1 MPIIS
6 YDKIYLS
13 DSGVV
18 TLKLDAIEL
27 DLSDVS
33 KELSFLLFILRE
45 ELLDEII
52 VKKLIADL
60 DWKLFVK
67 LVMHHRVYPLVYLK
81 LRGLS
86 TALIPANVMETLQ
99 YQYNNNTIKMLHLS
113 REMNHICKALTNSGI
128 RTLLLKGPVLAI
140 QLYGN
145 LAHRTSKDL
154 DILVHA
160 DDVEK
165 AEAILVQLGYESKDE
180 HILNNWKKKSHH
192 LSFEH
197 TGHYAQVEIHWRLN
211 PHFSASYSF
220 DQLWER
226 KNDVIL
232 SNQTFH
238 YLGNED
244 LIYYLADHGA
254 RHGWFRLRWLM
265 DIERLLPKISSGNM
279 KIHFDRYGGQQYVG
293 QAFILLS
300 NLFSTTIPH
309 DLELLTISSKSHRLA
324 EMALYYIKRIV
335 KLNPVPEK
343 SVALHYNRYL
353 ISLMSGKQKFAYVL
367 NKLSPSSRDALV
379 LPLPKSLHFL
389 YLPLRPFLWFFRRMK
404 RQSV

>member
-1 MPIIS
+1 M
-6 YDKIYLS
+6 
-13 DSGVV
+13 SGVV
-18 TLKLDAIEL
+18 TLKLDEIEL

-45 ELLDEII
+45 DLLDEGIL
-52 VKKLIADL
+52 KLYISDL
-60 DWKLFVK
+60 DWALFVK
-67 LVMHHRVYPLVYLK
+67 LVMHHRVYPLVYVK
-81 LRGLS
+81 FKGLNTS
-86 TALIPANVMETLQ
+86 LIPANVMETLYHQ
-99 YQYNNNTIKMLHLS
+99 YQTNTMKMLHLS

-165 AEAILVQLGYESKDE
+165 AEEILVQLGYEMKDPY
-180 HILNNWKKKSHH
+180 ILNNWKKKSHH

-197 TGHYAQVEIHWRLN
+197 REHLAQIEIHWRLN
-211 PHFSASYSF
+211 PHFSKSYSF
-220 DQLWER
+220 DKLWEHR
-226 KNDVIL
+226 NDVTI

-244 LIYYLADHGA
+244 LLCYLTDHGA

-265 DIERLLPKISSGNM
+265 DIERLLPTISSGNM
-279 KIHFDRYGGQQYVG
+279 KIHFDQYGGQQYVG

-300 NLFSTTIPH
+300 NLFLTKIPH
-309 DLELLTISSKSHRLA
+309 DLELLTINSKSQRLA

-343 SVALHYNRYL
+343 SVAWHYNRYL
-353 ISLMSGKQKFAYVL
+353 FMLMSAKQKIAYML
-367 NKLSPSSRDALV
+367 NKLLPSTLDALT

-389 YLPLRPFLWFFRRMK
+389 YFPLRPFLWFLRRMK
-404 RQSV
+404 RLSV

>member
-1 MPIIS
+1 MTKSICQI
-6 YDKIYLS
+6 
-13 DSGVV
+13 SGVA
-18 TLKLDAIEL
+18 TLILDAIKL
-27 DLSDVS
+27 DLSEVS
-33 KELSFLLFILRE
+33 KELSFLLFILHDD
-45 ELLDEII
+45 LLDEMI
-52 VKKLIADL
+52 VKQYTSEL

-81 LRGLS
+81 LKGLEPS
-86 TALIPANVMETLQ
+86 LIPANVMETLHH
-99 YQYNNNTIKMLHLS
+99 QYNNNTIRMLHLS
-113 REMNHICKALTNSGI
+113 REMNHICKAFTNSGI
-128 RTLLLKGPVLAI
+128 RTLLLKGPILAI
-140 QLYGN
+140 QLYGD

-160 DDVEK
+160 EDVEK
-165 AEAILVQLGYESKDE
+165 AEEILAQLGYESNDE
-180 HILNNWKKKSHH
+180 HILDNWKKKSHH

-197 TGHYAQVEIHWRLN
+197 MEHLAQVEIHWRLN
-211 PHFSASYSF
+211 PHFSESFSF

-226 KNDVIL
+226 KNDVTL

-244 LIYYLADHGA
+244 LLYYLADHGA

-265 DIERLLPKISSGNM
+265 DIERLLPTISSANM
-279 KIHFDRYGGQQYVG
+279 KIHFDQYGGQQYVG

-300 NLFSTTIPH
+300 HLLSTKIPH

-324 EMALYYIKRIV
+324 EMALYYISRIV

-343 SVALHYNRYL
+343 SVAWHYNRYL
-353 ISLMSGKQKFAYVL
+353 FSLMSGKQKVAYLL
-367 NKLSPSSRDALV
+367 NKFLPSSRDALL
-379 LPLPKSLHFL
+379 LPLPKPLHFL
-389 YLPLRPFLWFFRRMK
+389 YYLLRPFLWFWRRMK

>member
-1 MPIIS
+1 MLI
-6 YDKIYLS
+6 
-13 DSGVV
+13 
-18 TLKLDAIEL
+18 LDAIEL

-33 KELSFLLFILRE
+33 KELAFLLFIVRE
-45 ELLDEII
+45 DLLEESTF
-52 VKKLIADL
+52 KQYTADL

-67 LVMHHRVYPLVYLK
+67 LVVHHRVFPLVYLK
-81 LRGLS
+81 LRGLEPS
-86 TALIPANVMETLQ
+86 LIPSNVMESLHH
-99 YQYNNNTIKMLHLS
+99 QYNNNTIKMLHLS
-113 REMNHICKALTNSGI
+113 REMNHICKALRNSGI
-128 RTLLLKGPVLAI
+128 RTLLLKGPILAI
-140 QLYGN
+140 QLYGD

-154 DILVHA
+154 DILVPA
-160 DDVEK
+160 EDVEK
-165 AEAILVQLGYESKDE
+165 AEEILVQLGYESKDE
-180 HILNNWKKKSHH
+180 HVLDNWKKKSHH
-192 LSFEH
+192 ISFEH
-197 TGHYAQVEIHWRLN
+197 MENFAQVEIHWRLN
-211 PHFSASYSF
+211 PHFSESFSF

-226 KNDVIL
+226 KNDITL

-244 LIYYLADHGA
+244 LLYYLTDHGA
-254 RHGWFRLRWLM
+254 RHGWFRLRWLI

-279 KIHFDRYGGQQYVG
+279 KIHFDQYGGQQYAG

-300 NLFSTTIPH
+300 NLLSTKIPH
-309 DLELLTISSKSHRLA
+309 DLELLTMSSKSQRLA

-353 ISLMSGKQKFAYVL
+353 FSLMSGKQKVAYLL
-367 NKLSPSSRDALV
+367 NKLHPSSRDAIL

-389 YLPLRPFLWFFRRMK
+389 YFPLRPFLYFWRRMK